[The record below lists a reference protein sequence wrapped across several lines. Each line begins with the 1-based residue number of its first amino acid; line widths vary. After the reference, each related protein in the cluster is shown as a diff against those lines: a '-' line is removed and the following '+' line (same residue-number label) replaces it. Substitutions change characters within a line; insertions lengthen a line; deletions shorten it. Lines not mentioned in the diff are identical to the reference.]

1 MNWLEK
7 TQKRWMEPV
16 FLLTILVLLA
26 LWIRTTR
33 IETEWQQ
40 GGLST
45 FFLGFLLL
53 LAYGTATMLRRARI
67 PLISGYIFAGM
78 IVGPHVTGLLTNE
91 TVLKLR
97 VVDDLALSFIALTA
111 GASLHVD
118 FLRNRL
124 KAIALN
130 ISFLTIF
137 VFGLVFGFV
146 LVGASFFQVTR
157 TMSGAQVTALAS
169 LLGVIAVARSPSS
182 AIAVISESRA
192 SGVFTETVLGVT
204 VAMDVLI
211 IMLFTMV
218 LALTNVLLVSGSGIH
233 AYAVSAVSGEMIVSL
248 AVGFLFGKGIAFYIK
263 KVGHDLPLFL
273 LLIAFGI
280 VKGSLWLDQV
290 IQTKFAISLH
300 LEPLLVCMSAGFT
313 VRNFDQEGLRFL
325 ESLERISLPIFVL
338 FFSLAGAS
346 LDLEALKMTWPIA
359 SSIAIARCAGIFL
372 ATWLAGTIMR
382 DPPYQN
388 RMAWMAYLTQA
399 GVAIGLAQLAERQ
412 FQGIGTYLNTIVLAV
427 ITLNQLIGPVTFK
440 AVLELVGEAKAGKEA
455 P

>member
-1 MNWLEK
+1 MNVGEK
-7 TQKRWMEPV
+7 TRKRWIESV
-16 FLLTILVLLA
+16 SFLSILVLLA
-26 LWIRTTR
+26 LWIRTAR
-33 IETEWQQ
+33 IESEWQR
-40 GGLST
+40 GALGAFS
-45 FFLGFLLL
+45 LGFLLL

-78 IVGPHVTGLLTNE
+78 IVGPHVAGLLTAE
-91 TVLKLR
+91 AVLKLR

-111 GASLHVD
+111 GASLHLN
-118 FLRNRL
+118 FLRSRA

-130 ISFLTIF
+130 VSFLSIF

-157 TMSGAQVTALAS
+157 LMSGAEVMTLAS
-169 LLGVIAVARSPSS
+169 FLGVIAVARSPSS

-218 LALTNVLLVSGSGIH
+218 LALTNLMLVSGSGLH
-233 AYAVSAVSGEMIVSL
+233 AHALGAVAGEMIVSL
-248 AVGFLFGKGIAFYIK
+248 ALGTLFGKGIAFYIK

-280 VKGSLWLDQV
+280 VKGSFWLDQV
-290 IQTKFAISLH
+290 MQSQFAVSLH

-313 VRNFDQEGLRFL
+313 VRNFGPEGLRFL
-325 ESLERISLPIFVL
+325 GSLERVSLPIFVL

-382 DPPYQN
+382 DPPEHN

-427 ITLNQLIGPVTFK
+427 ITLNQLIGPITFK
-440 AVLELVGEAKAGKEA
+440 AVLELVGEAKAGKEG